1 MFEGIEDE
9 EEGFRDEDEML
20 LSFDNYQKQAVDN
33 SKLKKKLQ
41 TH

>member
-20 LSFDNYQKQAVDN
+20 LSFDNDQKQAVDN

>member
-20 LSFDNYQKQAVDN
+20 LSFDNDQKQAVDN
-33 SKLKKKLQ
+33 SNLKKKLQ